1 MRLTIVDTFFCI
13 SLPAETILNPFKVI
27 RPDGEGVR
35 ASAATVIATSDCG
48 LTIVDI
54 FFRISFSVD
63 TSVVLMFLKAIIFDV
78 TEGGNAENYGLYNTN
93 SVQINDFLD
102 QQWFRLF
109 FGSTVVCV
117 CQRLCVYVKTV

>member
-1 MRLTIVDTFFCI
+1 MAFRNINTTLVSTEKEIRKKMSTIVI
-13 SLPAETILNPFKVI
+13 
-27 RPDGEGVR
+27 
-35 ASAATVIATSDCG
+35 